1 MPAPGVEQPEE
12 PEVGIVTPP
21 LPMPGITPRAPFMA
35 LLLPLQSPDFR
46 AVADAFVRG
55 VEAASQQRPGRLPV
69 EVHPTDASPEGIYQ
83 TYAQLLPQGAAVV
96 VGPMTRSGVSAIASS
111 GLVMVPTLTLN
122 QPEANVSLPS
132 GLYAFG
138 LSVEDEAR
146 MLARRAF
153 KDGLRRIGIVGI
165 PTPLSR
171 RTREAFLAEW
181 RQLGG
186 EASVTLEAQPNSDL
200 TQMRSM
206 LTERT
211 LDGIFLSAQYQEARM
226 IRPYLPAQI
235 PVYATSQVNIFP
247 PDPVGMVDLNGV
259 RFIDMPW
266 LLSQDYPSV
275 ASFPR
280 PMDLSG
286 DVLRFYA
293 LGVDAYL
300 IATQL
305 ADGHNRF
312 DLDGLTGHLS
322 VHSDGTI
329 ERRPRAAVFQ
339 DGVPTLIE

>member
-21 LPMPGITPRAPFMA
+21 LPMPGVTRRAPFMA

-55 VEAASQQRPGRLPV
+55 AEAASQQRPGRLPV
-69 EVHPTDASPEGIYQ
+69 EVHATDASPEGIYQ
-83 TYAQLLPQGAAVV
+83 IYAELLPQGAAVV

-122 QPEANVSLPS
+122 QPAANVPLPS

-146 MLARRAF
+146 MLAQRAF
-153 KDGLRRIGIVGI
+153 RDGLRRIGIVGI

-171 RTREAFLAEW
+171 RTREAFVAEW

-186 EASVTLEAQPNSDL
+186 DASVTLEAQPNSDL
-200 TQMRSM
+200 SQMRSM

-211 LDGIFLSAQYQEARM
+211 LDGVFLSAQYQEARM
-226 IRPYLPAQI
+226 IRPYLPTQV

-247 PDPVGMVDLNGV
+247 PDPVGFVDLNGV

-266 LLSQDYPSV
+266 LLSQDHPSV

-286 DVLRFYA
+286 DTLRFYA
-293 LGVDAYL
+293 LGVDAYV

-305 ADGHNRF
+305 AEGSNRF
-312 DLDGLTGHLS
+312 DLDGLTGRIS
-322 VHSDGTI
+322 VYPDGTI
-329 ERRPRAAVFQ
+329 ERRPWLAVFQ
-339 DGVPTLIE
+339 AGVPTLIE